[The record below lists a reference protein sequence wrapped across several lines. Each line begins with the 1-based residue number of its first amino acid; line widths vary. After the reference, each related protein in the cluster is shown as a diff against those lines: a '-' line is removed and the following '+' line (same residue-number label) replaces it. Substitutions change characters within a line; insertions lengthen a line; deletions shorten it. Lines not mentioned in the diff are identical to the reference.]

1 MLVRGILA
9 AAVGSIL
16 DRQYQSN
23 KTASDKKGKAAVNAA
38 AMTAAM
44 SPTQAR
50 RTYGSVGKSEAPVL
64 YSGSRPGERLDSV
77 PEHLDDVEGEPSAWT
92 DIQEGGSES
101 CNDDEDDEWDRPRYD
116 YRRAVRLYAI
126 VPIGSALLLL
136 FVALLPKIIAP
147 KPLPS
152 SPPAIRLILSTIL
165 SAALWCLTHQ
175 LRVPLY
181 SILHATLSGPTTAL
195 SFLCCSTWQRT
206 AHRFSPDA
214 AAYFA
219 ALTSIIHALVLSFLQ
234 ESLRIASFAILD
246 LHWYQ
251 PNGPPTSTRHPR
263 AHDAAFREVWA
274 LALGW
279 ALAEVCAGVMQGYE
293 QLALY
298 ADFGDSP
305 SRRTS
310 EGSSKSGDEALAG
323 NGINNA
329 AVFDEEAADLV
340 RWSMPCVGLAD
351 DEDVEGAKN
360 LTQMEIDSALV
371 RLANVRA
378 RDELEELYGQPYIEI
393 PVFVALLQRLDSI
406 LFSLGNTLL
415 LSAAFLPLPPY
426 ASPLFT
432 SASNPPL
439 PSSSWNLRESPSHT
453 HMLPLVPAFFIV
465 AFVHAAMGILH
476 VTPVLARIG
485 LPAAAYASCI
495 VGLGLTFAGVGVW
508 IGLW

>member
-23 KTASDKKGKAAVNAA
+23 KTASDKKGKAAVSAA
-38 AMTAAM
+38 AMAATM

-50 RTYGSVGKSEAPVL
+50 RSYGSVSKLETPGS
-64 YSGSRPGERLDSV
+64 YSGPRSGERLDSV
-77 PEHLDDVEGEPSAWT
+77 PEHLDDGEGEPSAWN
-92 DIQEGGSES
+92 IIEEGGSES
-101 CNDDEDDEWDRPRYD
+101 CNDDDEDEWDKPHYD

-126 VPIGSALLLL
+126 VPIGSALFLL
-136 FVALLPKIIAP
+136 FAALLPKLIAP
-147 KPLPS
+147 KSLPS
-152 SPPAIRLILSTIL
+152 SPSALRLMFSTIL
-165 SAALWCLTHQ
+165 SAALWCLAHQ

-181 SILHATLSGPTTAL
+181 SILFGIFSSISAAL
-195 SFLCCSTWQRT
+195 SFPCCSTSRST
-206 AHRFSPDA
+206 THRLSPDA
-214 AAYFA
+214 TAYIA
-219 ALTSIIHALVLSFLQ
+219 ALASIIHALVLSFLQ

-246 LHWYQ
+246 LHWFQ

-298 ADFGDSP
+298 VDFGDNP
-305 SRRTS
+305 SRRAS

-323 NGINNA
+323 NGVNNA

-393 PVFVALLQRLDSI
+393 PVFVALLQRLDTI

-426 ASPLFT
+426 ASPLF
-432 SASNPPL
+432 SPSDPSS
-439 PSSSWNLRESPSHT
+439 SSSWNSRESPSHT

-465 AFVHAAMGILH
+465 AFVHAALGILH
-476 VTPVLARIG
+476 VPPVLAHVG